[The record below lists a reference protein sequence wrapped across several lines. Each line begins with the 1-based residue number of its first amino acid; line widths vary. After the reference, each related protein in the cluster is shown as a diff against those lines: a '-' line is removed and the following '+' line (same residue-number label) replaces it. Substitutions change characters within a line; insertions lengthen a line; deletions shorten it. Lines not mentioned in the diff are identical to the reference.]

1 MFLGKVRPLFLVICF
16 LLNTTKLFSQ
26 DIDVKI
32 SPENLSISNTLQIT
46 LTIKNEQIK
55 SYGQFP
61 EIKGFRK
68 SSISSSSSTNFIN
81 GKRSSSQSIIQNYT
95 ATETG
100 TFFID
105 SFTIEINGKKVSVKG
120 RKVEV
125 DDSYNEPKQSPFNN
139 FFDPFD
145 DPFDN
150 FFDRNNEEYYEVEA
164 DAFLSLNTDKKNVY
178 VGEGFNTTLSFYVS
192 ENNVADMRF
201 YELGKQLTEI
211 IKKIKPAN
219 CWEENFNIENI
230 NSMPVVINNKRYN
243 QYKIFEAT
251 YYPLN
256 NETIKFPK
264 LELELIKYKISKRP
278 SFFGRNKVEDYEKFY
293 SKPLNVSV
301 RKLPPHPL
309 KETISVGNFILKEKV
324 NSNKVN
330 TGDDFTYDFEIVG
343 EGNISAISE
352 PNIEIKEIDFY
363 PPNTQQNI
371 RREKSKVYGSKKFSY
386 YAIPNDPGE
395 YDLSKSIEWIYFDP
409 KQNKYDTLRTDIN
422 LLVTGE
428 SQKYNFIKSK
438 DTNPILEAIN
448 KESNKLISNK
458 NQLNINIIL
467 NIITL
472 TLIIVFSLFL
482 LRKKY
487 E

>member
-1 MFLGKVRPLFLVICF
+1 MFLGKVRPLFLVTCF

-120 RKVEV
+120 RKLEV

-164 DAFLSLNTDKKNVY
+164 DAFLSLNTNKKNVY

-386 YAIPNDPGE
+386 YAIPNVPGE

>member
-1 MFLGKVRPLFLVICF
+1 MILIKIRLAFFISL
-16 LLNTTKLFSQ
+16 LLNTIKLFSQ

-32 SPENLSISNTLQIT
+32 SPEKLSIGNTLQIT

-55 SYGQFP
+55 NYGQFP
-61 EIKGFRK
+61 QIKGFRK
-68 SSISSSSSTNFIN
+68 SGISSSSSTNFIN
-81 GKRSSSQSIIQNYT
+81 GKRTSSQSIIQNYT

-100 TFFID
+100 AFFID
-105 SFTIEINGKKVSVKG
+105 PFTIEVNGKKIRANG
-120 RKVEV
+120 RKIEV

-150 FFDRNNEEYYEVEA
+150 FFDRNNDEYYEVEA

-178 VGEGFNTTLSFYVS
+178 VGEGFNAVLSFYVS

-211 IKKIKPAN
+211 IKKIKPPN
-219 CWEENFNIENI
+219 CWEENFNVENI
-230 NSMPVVINNKRYN
+230 NSVPVVINNKRYN

-256 NETIKFPK
+256 NETIQFPK
-264 LELELIKYKISKRP
+264 LGLELIKYKISKRP

-301 RKLPPHPL
+301 KNLPPHPL
-309 KETISVGNFILKEKV
+309 KENISVGNFILKEKV
-324 NSNKVN
+324 NSNTID
-330 TGDDFTYDFEIVG
+330 TGDNFTYEFEIVG

-352 PNIEIKEIDFY
+352 PNININEIDFY
-363 PPNTQQNI
+363 PPNTQQTI
-371 RREKSKVYGSKKFSY
+371 TRERSKVYGSKKFNY
-386 YAIPNDPGE
+386 YAVPNEPGE
-395 YDLSKSIEWIYFDP
+395 YDLSKNIEWIYFDP
-409 KQNKYDTLRTDIN
+409 KENKYDTLRTGLN

-428 SQKYNFIKSK
+428 SQKNNFIKPK
-438 DTNPILEAIN
+438 DTNPILESIN

-458 NQLNINIIL
+458 NQLNINVIL